1 MPLSAVL
8 DSTVLISAFLTP
20 GGVADAVLQGAIDNR
35 FTCSL
40 SEDIISET
48 TRLLLSPRLQQRY
61 GYDTA
66 DVEAFGSGLRASFD
80 LVTDIPLLSGVVR
93 DPNDDMIVACAV
105 AASADYVVSRDH
117 DLLSLESYDGITMI
131 TPEAF
136 MAVLRDE
143 TDGSG

>member
-1 MPLSAVL
+1 
-8 DSTVLISAFLTP
+8 
-20 GGVADAVLQGAIDNR
+20 LQGAIDNR